1 MPWGVVLKKK
11 KRHKIFK
18 VNISIKIL
26 GFINDQLA
34 NSVSVNT
41 PS

>member
-11 KRHKIFK
+11 KDIIFK